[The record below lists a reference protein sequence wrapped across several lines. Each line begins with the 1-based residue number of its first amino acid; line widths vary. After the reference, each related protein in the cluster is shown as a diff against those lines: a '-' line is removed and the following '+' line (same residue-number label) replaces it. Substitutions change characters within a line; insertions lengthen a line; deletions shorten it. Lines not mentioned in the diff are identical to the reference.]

1 MTITTG
7 MREVDGR
14 LLAPA
19 EVGAFRDY
27 VRSWLPEG
35 LPRSG
40 EEGGPDE
47 ALEAMT
53 ARHRLLQR
61 RLWDGG
67 LAGILYPVEYG
78 GLGLSREHQQVFVE
92 EAAAYETPGAFSVSH
107 GILVPTLLDF
117 GTEEQKSQ
125 YIPAS
130 LRGDEM
136 WVQLLSEPSGGSDMA
151 GVLTR
156 AVRDGDTYVVNGSKI
171 WSTFAHVADLGMLL
185 CRTNP
190 EAPKHRGLSMLIV
203 PLVNGNGLTIRPIR
217 LATGDSDFCEEFF
230 DDLSLPAA
238 NLVGREHDGWS
249 VASKLLFHERNLVG
263 DNSMNDTRSR
273 RREDS
278 SGRDQIVALA
288 QRLGVTDDPV
298 VRQLVGEALTVTGLM
313 PYARERIND
322 AMTAGTIP
330 GPGASL
336 LKLMSALVGY
346 RRDQIAVEV
355 AGAHGVVWDAADD
368 AGSPGIAWL
377 GARIG
382 TIAGGSNEM
391 QRNVVSE
398 RVLAL
403 PREYSPDKDRPF
415 SEVRHNN

>member
-7 MREVDGR
+7 MREVEGR

-19 EVGAFRDY
+19 ELSAFREY
-27 VRSWLPEG
+27 VRSWLPDG
-35 LPRSG
+35 LPRAGAESA
-40 EEGGPDE
+40 PDE
-47 ALEAMT
+47 SLESLT
-53 ARHRLLQR
+53 ARHRVLQR
-61 RLWDGG
+61 RLWDAG
-67 LAGILYPVEYG
+67 LAGITYPVEYG
-78 GLGLSREHQQVFVE
+78 GLGLTREHQQAFLE
-92 EAAAYETPGAFSVSH
+92 EAGEFETPGAFAVSH
-107 GILVPTLLDF
+107 GILLPTLLDF
-117 GTEEQKSQ
+117 GTEEQKREHV
-125 YIPAS
+125 PAS
-130 LRGDEM
+130 LRGDAM

-151 GVLTR
+151 GALTR
-156 AVRDGDTYVVNGSKI
+156 AVRDGETYVVNGSKI
-171 WSTFAHVADLGMLL
+171 WSTFAHVADYGMLL

-190 EAPKHRGLSMLIV
+190 EAPKHRGLSMIIV
-203 PLVNGNGLTIRPIR
+203 PLVNGNGLTINPIR
-217 LATGDSDFCEEFF
+217 LATGVSDFCQEFF

-238 NLVGREHDGWS
+238 NLIGREHDGWS
-249 VASKLLFHERNLVG
+249 VASQLLFHERNMVG
-263 DNSMNDTRSR
+263 DNSMNDTVSR

-278 SGRDQIVALA
+278 GGPDEIVALA

-298 VRQLVGEALTVTGLM
+298 VRQLVGEALTLSGVV
-313 PYARERIND
+313 PFARERVSA

-346 RRDQIAVEV
+346 RRHQIAVEV
-355 AGAHGVVWDAADD
+355 SGASGVVWDAADD
-368 AGSPGIAWL
+368 ASSPGIAWL

-403 PREYSPDKDRPF
+403 PREHTPDKDRPF
-415 SEVRHNN
+415 SEVRHNA